1 MQLRGPVERIV
12 FGLALVALLGGG
24 CKKGDNNAAG
34 GGAAPVMVSPQV
46 TGPYTTAPTETALP
60 AVTKPIPV
68 ATPIIYAAW
77 VHPSL
82 PSSEQITCALTAVD
96 VGAAAPAGTLVA
108 SAKFTAQAAGPYHGT
123 EKFSAPTKGW
133 PPGQYRITATGNT
146 VGQLGT
152 LDFSIQ

>member
-1 MQLRGPVERIV
+1 MQLRGPVHAIV
-12 FGLALVALLGGG
+12 LSLAFVALLGSG
-24 CKKGDNNAAG
+24 CKKSDGNAAA
-34 GGAAPVMVSPQV
+34 GGAAPVTVSPQV
-46 TGPYTTAPTETALP
+46 TGPFTTAPTETALP
-60 AVTKPIPV
+60 PVTKPIPV

-82 PSSEQITCALTAVD
+82 PAGEQITLALTAVD

-108 SAKFTAQAAGPYHGT
+108 SAKVTAPAAGPNHGT

-133 PPGQYRITATGNT
+133 PRGQYRITATGNT
-146 VGQLGT
+146 IGQFGT